1 MKKIC
6 FVMMFIFLSIGLC
19 ACGGSKSSVS
29 ESSKTQND
37 STDKIDLGNSV
48 IVDDETV
55 TIKAVSFFKKD
66 LTTGPNSL
74 VCFEVTN
81 NLNREIAFSIYV
93 DSLYLGGKQVDTRGL
108 DTGRDLPPGKT
119 GEFNYIITEKSNG
132 ELIPVESL
140 EKLYELNGELNVE
153 VYSEDKS
160 YIDANLDKEYTIDL
174 SILK

>member
-55 TIKAVSFFKKD
+55 TIKAVSFFNKD
-66 LTTGPNSL
+66 WSDYTDSC

-81 NLNREIAFSIYV
+81 NLNREIYFSIHT
-93 DSLYLGGKQVDTRGL
+93 DSLYLGEKQVDTIGL
-108 DTGRDLPPGKT
+108 NTGGDLPPGKT
-119 GEFNYIITEKSNG
+119 GEFNYIIKEKSNG
-132 ELIPVESL
+132 ESIPVESL
-140 EKLYELNGELNVE
+140 ERLYELNGELNVE

-174 SILK
+174 SVLK

>member
-1 MKKIC
+1 MKKFC
-6 FVMMFIFLSIGLC
+6 FVMMFIFLSIGIC

-55 TIKAVSFFKKD
+55 TIKAVSFFNKD
-66 LTTGPNSL
+66 WKDYTDSC

-81 NLNREIAFSIYV
+81 KLNREIKFSIYE

-108 DTGRDLPPGKT
+108 DSSGHLQPGKT

-140 EKLYELNGELNVE
+140 ERLYELNGQLNVE

-174 SILK
+174 SVLK